1 VSNTR
6 GYILTEAEVSFWAS
20 SHDLPMPPVVLLTG
34 AGAGDNI
41 TLPLDIN
48 EPTLVVLG
56 APPLLNEVGGRV
68 VAIVV
73 GEVGPVDK
81 GSEVEESR
89 GGLGSLEMVSHVL
102 SLFVL
107 DLDLEPKGILLPIEL
122 LQISDSVVIGME
134 VGSQSPV
141 VLLVGI
147 VDEGVG
153 VGRLAVEEFDKPWG

>member
-1 VSNTR
+1 
-6 GYILTEAEVSFWAS
+6 
-20 SHDLPMPPVVLLTG
+20 MPPVVLLTA

-56 APPLLNEVGGRV
+56 APPLSNEAGGRV
-68 VAIVV
+68 VAVVV

-89 GGLGSLEMVSHVL
+89 GGLGLLETVSHVL
-102 SLFVL
+102 PLFVL
-107 DLDLEPKGILLPIEL
+107 DLDPEPKGILLPIEL
-122 LQISDSVVIGME
+122 MQISDSVVIGME
-134 VGSQSPV
+134 VGSQSPI